1 MKKIRYSTK
10 AKKDLKKY
18 RNDLQLMKA
27 LYDVLEKLAN
37 GTILPKEYKAH
48 RSAGRSERER
58 NHRKTYPGSTYTP
71 TSASWTMDVMD
82 KENWKSLKHSTTN
95 SISVTTTETDRNG
108 TQYDVDVLAECH
120 FN

>member
-48 RSAGRSERER
+48 VLIGKYKDCMECHIKS
-58 NHRKTYPGSTYTP
+58 NFLFD
-71 TSASWTMDVMD
+71 MDR
-82 KENWKSLKHSTTN
+82 HGTRC
-95 SISVTTTETDRNG
+95 DRNC
-108 TQYDVDVLAECH
+108 QNRES
-120 FN
+120 F

>member
-48 RSAGRSERER
+48 
-58 NHRKTYPGSTYTP
+58 
-71 TSASWTMDVMD
+71 
-82 KENWKSLKHSTTN
+82 
-95 SISVTTTETDRNG
+95 
-108 TQYDVDVLAECH
+108 VLIGKYKDCMECH
-120 FN
+120 IKSNSFFQTERQARLELVTLSLGS

>member
-48 RSAGRSERER
+48 
-58 NHRKTYPGSTYTP
+58 
-71 TSASWTMDVMD
+71 
-82 KENWKSLKHSTTN
+82 
-95 SISVTTTETDRNG
+95 
-108 TQYDVDVLAECH
+108 VLIGKYKDCMECH
-120 FN
+120 IKSNFLLIWIKAINQIRSMAYCFLERQARLELVTLSLGS

>member
-37 GTILPKEYKAH
+37 GTILPKEYL
-48 RSAGRSERER
+48 
-58 NHRKTYPGSTYTP
+58 
-71 TSASWTMDVMD
+71 
-82 KENWKSLKHSTTN
+82 SLIH
-95 SISVTTTETDRNG
+95 I
-108 TQYDVDVLAECH
+108 
-120 FN
+120 